1 MKLIILTVLLTTV
14 IVSCGSNDAGNP
26 AALTTTEDSSEKVYF
41 PVQEFLRGEIS
52 YVDSLPVGIMKYT
65 TTGKHMDSG
74 YIQPPEFR
82 ALAYEFLSPDLEEEL
97 FRENFDETSFYDQ
110 GTRYS
115 TFNYTPKTG
124 NTEISRV
131 DVIAAPGLQYD
142 KVNSIY
148 IEKKGSGEPGELR
161 KLYWKAGRHF
171 QIIREDS
178 TGTQTVIKV
187 VWNYWD

>member
-14 IVSCGSNDAGNP
+14 FVSCGSNETSNPTAG
-26 AALTTTEDSSEKVYF
+26 ATTADSTEKVYF
-41 PVQEFLRGEIS
+41 PVQEFLRGEIR

-65 TTGKHMDSG
+65 TTGTRIDSG

-82 ALAYEFLSPDLEEEL
+82 ALAYEFLSGDLEEER
-97 FRENFDETSFYDQ
+97 FRENFEEVSFYDQ

-115 TFNYTPKTG
+115 TFNYSPKTD
-124 NTEISRV
+124 NTEIKRV

-148 IEKKGSGEPGELR
+148 IEKKGSG
-161 KLYWKAGRHF
+161 
-171 QIIREDS
+171 
-178 TGTQTVIKV
+178 
-187 VWNYWD
+187 